1 MRANYG
7 YADATGEYY
16 ITIDTDRCD
25 GCGECLAACP
35 EGLFELAEDDYGKL
49 VAVVREELRT
59 KIGHLCLGFDLVCS
73 KKEVNCHTA
82 CQAEAISHSW

>member
-25 GCGECLAACP
+25 GCGECITACP
-35 EGLFELAEDDYGKL
+35 EDMFELIEDDFGKL
-49 VAVVREELRT
+49 VAAVREEVRL
-59 KIGHLCLGFDLVCS
+59 KVGIQCPGFHAACY
-73 KKEVNCHTA
+73 KNEVNCHAA
-82 CQAEAISHSW
+82 CKNEAISHSW